1 MGLGEALKE
10 RGRRL
15 WAWFFPPRV
24 PLPGEVE
31 RILRALYPCLDLS
44 AVSFHLGLPH
54 FARWTGGVAITIPAL
69 LAPRRT
75 RVYVSPR
82 HWDVATAEGIGTLAH
97 EAYHALQVQESG
109 WGIGPLRPFLVL
121 YFACGAA
128 NGFRYEGH
136 PLEVDAYRLVGRRR
150 SPFESALWRADVERI
165 ERESARFA
173 TPSCELRFWRKL
185 AASTPL
191 VRRLV
196 DSRPPADAEPGRL
209 WLLALVGFLPI
220 SLWLLLWGLAAS
232 VVWLARLLVE
242 SVGAA
247 AAGLLWGAG
256 LLLSSFEVILAP
268 GRAGR

>member
-15 WAWFFPPRV
+15 WSWFFPPRV

-31 RILRALYPCLDLS
+31 RILRAIYPCLDLK
-44 AVSFHLGLPH
+44 AVSFHLGLPY
-54 FARWTGGVAITIPAL
+54 FARLTGGVAITIPAL

-75 RVYVSPR
+75 RVYVDPR
-82 HWDVATAEGIGTLAH
+82 HWDMVTAEGIGTLAH

-109 WGIGPLRPFLVL
+109 WGAGPLRPFLVL

-128 NGFRYEGH
+128 NRFRYQGH
-136 PLEVDAYRLVGRRR
+136 PLEEDAYRLVGRRR
-150 SPFESALWRADVERI
+150 SPFESALAAADVERI

-191 VRRLV
+191 VKRL
-196 DSRPPADAEPGRL
+196 AAAESPRVWQL
-209 WLLALVGFLPI
+209 VLLGFFPI

-232 VVWLARLLVE
+232 LVWLARLLVE

-247 AAGLLWGAG
+247 AAGVVWGAG
-256 LLLSSFEVILAP
+256 LLLSSLEAIFSP
-268 GRAGR
+268 GRARQ

>member
-1 MGLGEALKE
+1 MSLGEALKE
-10 RGRRL
+10 KGRRL
-15 WAWFFPPRV
+15 WIWFFPPRV

-31 RILRALYPCLDLS
+31 RILRAIYPRLDLS

-75 RVYVSPR
+75 RVYVDPR

-109 WGIGPLRPFLVL
+109 WGAGPLRPFLVL

-128 NGFRYEGH
+128 NRFRYEGH
-136 PLEVDAYRLVGRRR
+136 PLEEDAYRLVGRRR
-150 SPFESALWRADVERI
+150 SPFESALAAADVVEI
-165 ERESARFA
+165 ERESERFA
-173 TPSCELRFWRKL
+173 TASSGLRFWRKL

-191 VRRLV
+191 VKGLAAADTPHLWRL
-196 DSRPPADAEPGRL
+196 AFL
-209 WLLALVGFLPI
+209 GFLPV

-232 VVWLARLLVE
+232 LVWVARLLVE
-242 SVGAA
+242 SAGAA

-256 LLLSSFEVILAP
+256 LLLSSLEAILAP
-268 GRAGR
+268 RRAGDDR

>member
-10 RGRRL
+10 RGRRV
-15 WAWFFPPRV
+15 WSWFFPPRV

-31 RILRALYPCLDLS
+31 RILRGMYPGLDLN

-54 FARWTGGVAITIPAL
+54 FARLTGSVAITIPAL

-75 RVYVSPR
+75 RVYVEPR

-97 EAYHALQVQESG
+97 EAYHAFQIQESG
-109 WGIGPLRPFLVL
+109 WGAGPLRPFLVL

-128 NGFRYEGH
+128 NRFRYKGH
-136 PLEVDAYRLVGRRR
+136 PLEEDAYRLVGRRR
-150 SPFESALWRADVERI
+150 SPFESALAAADVAAI
-165 ERESARFA
+165 ERESVRFA
-173 TPSCELRFWRKL
+173 TPSSGLRFWRKL

-191 VRRLV
+191 VKRL
-196 DSRPPADAEPGRL
+196 AAAEPPRL
-209 WLLALVGFLPI
+209 WQLALLGFLPI
-220 SLWLLLWGLAAS
+220 SLWLLLWALAAS
-232 VVWLARLLVE
+232 LVWVARLLVE

-256 LLLSSFEVILAP
+256 LLLSSLEAILAP